1 MRIKTTLFL
10 SIILFVMVLVNSVTS
25 QPIDS
30 TKRVAIDMI
39 FVNGIKLSN
48 FENGVTISDSDS
60 ISIEYKLLAP
70 DGSDRSQPFY
80 FRIKFSNGI
89 DSSVRTTG
97 VTSVS
102 YRNLP
107 ERTYFL
113 TIGAFDLQRKWNAIE
128 TEFKITVDNEKA
140 AMYVKIDSLR
150 TQLEKATL
158 KPEPIT
164 EETVVAESKFSI
176 EMIIIIALGVV
187 VIILLVLY
195 MKKPKV
201 KVESQ
206 LQTKEIIK
214 KELIGVAQ
222 EKHDAVLEENSNLRA
237 EIAALR
243 GQIDAVILRAQEL
256 SKQNN
261 DLQESVHKLS
271 KSKYELE
278 ELQKQ
283 KDELFAIIIHDI
295 KNPASLIKSLVELLT
310 SYDLTASEQ
319 QEIINDIAQTTI
331 KIVNLSQ
338 EVSRIMA
345 LESSRLMINFEKA
358 NLNDVVNDVFTRNR
372 IAAQN
377 KSITFTSSLQHDLP
391 DCLLDPNKVD
401 EVVENLVSNAIKFTQ
416 SGGNVKIKTYLDN
429 ESVVC
434 EVSDN
439 GLGLSQEDLKHTFE
453 RGARLS
459 AKPTGGEN
467 STGLG
472 LWIVKKLIDA
482 HHGRVWVKSSLGKGS
497 SFAFSIPV
505 NQLND

>member
-1 MRIKTTLFL
+1 MRMRATISLTAFFIVAVFINIAL
-10 SIILFVMVLVNSVTS
+10 S
-25 QPIDS
+25 QPVDS
-30 TKRVAIDMI
+30 NKRVSIDMVW
-39 FVNGIKLSN
+39 VNGVKLLNYES
-48 FENGVTISDSDS
+48 GITISDKDS
-60 ISIEYKLLAP
+60 IAIEYKLIAP
-70 DGSDRSQPFY
+70 DDADKSKPFY

-89 DSSVRTTG
+89 DSSMRTTG

-107 ERTYFL
+107 ERSYIL
-113 TIGAFDLQRKWNAIE
+113 TIGAFDLQRQWNAVE
-128 TEFKITVDNEKA
+128 TSLKITVDNEKA
-140 AMYVKIDSLR
+140 AMFVKIDSLR
-150 TQLEKATL
+150 DELAKVDV
-158 KPEPIT
+158 KPEPI
-164 EETVVAESKFSI
+164 EETPIEAESKMPVELI
-176 EMIIIIALGVV
+176 
-187 VIILLVLY
+187 VIILLVISVIILFVLY
-195 MKKPKV
+195 IKKPKI
-201 KVESQ
+201 KAEQ
-206 LQTKEIIK
+206 EIQTKEIIK
-214 KELIGVAQ
+214 KEVVGVAP
-222 EKHDAVLEENSNLRA
+222 EKHEAVLEENSNLRA

-261 DLQESVHKLS
+261 DLQENVHKLS
-271 KSKYELE
+271 KSKLELE

-416 SGGNVKIKTYLDN
+416 NGGNVKIKTYVDN

-439 GLGLSQEDLKHTFE
+439 GLGLSQDDLKHTFE

-467 STGLG
+467 SSGLG

-482 HHGRVWVKSSLGKGS
+482 HNGRVWVKSSLGKGS
-497 SFAFSIPV
+497 TFAFSIPI
-505 NQLND
+505 NQSNN